1 MITKEDEQ
9 VRAGDGADFAD
20 TVAIDFCDPEHDLF
34 GALWLTRTPNSGR
47 SRSNVVLF
55 LAGELVINVQNE
67 SETVIQ
73 DWSAARA
80 GGVSMQTAEPLERW
94 IVETQ
99 DDHGSL
105 HLEAE
110 ALSPPRE
117 LPDGFPA
124 AIGVE
129 QYEQLCRLTGTVDVA
144 GRTYPIRC
152 LGRRSHWWGE
162 FPWDKI
168 DRWRTLYAASASGRA
183 ISAVAALPAGSKGHD
198 SEVRAAQ
205 FLDDPDAL
213 PFDDV
218 RLSTVYG
225 DDRMPAKV
233 GLELW
238 RPDDEYPQRLGGT
251 AICGTHRDRA
261 DHEVVVSFF
270 RWSIDGEPA
279 YGCYEL
285 ARRR

>member
-1 MITKEDEQ
+1 MITKEHED

-20 TVAIDFCDPEHDLF
+20 TVAMDFCDPEHDLF
-34 GALWLTRTPNSGR
+34 GALWLTRAPNGAR
-47 SRSNVVLF
+47 SRSNVLLF
-55 LAGELVINVQNE
+55 LAGELVTNIQHE
-67 SETVIQ
+67 LETAIE
-73 DWSAARA
+73 DWSAVRVE
-80 GGVSMQTAEPLERW
+80 GISMQTAEPLARW
-94 IVETQ
+94 TVQTRQ
-99 DDHGSL
+99 DHGGL
-105 HLEAE
+105 NLEIE
-110 ALSPPRE
+110 ALSVPRE
-117 LPDGFPA
+117 LPEGVPA
-124 AIGVE
+124 SIGVE
-129 QYEQLCRLTGTVDVA
+129 QYEQLCRLTGTVDAA
-144 GRTYPIRC
+144 GRTYPVRC
-152 LGRRSHWWGE
+152 FGRRSHWWGE
-162 FPWDKI
+162 FPWDRI

-198 SEVRAAQ
+198 AEVRAAQ

-225 DDRMPAKV
+225 DDSMPAKV

-251 AICGTHRDRA
+251 AICGTRRERA
-261 DHEVVVSFF
+261 EHELVVSFF